1 MYLHGRLVVSD
12 AQIGTSRAVAAGGHA
27 AIAACHDVADVL
39 VPGMP
44 PFRRGFRGMRVGARW
59 CCLAAT
65 ALDQREQWSIRCA
78 FRQVWS

>member
-27 AIAACHDVADVL
+27 AIAAGHDVADVL
-39 VPGMP
+39 VPGMSP
-44 PFRRGFRGMRVGARW
+44 LWCGFGGVRVGARR

-65 ALDQREQWSIRCA
+65 AIDQREQWSIHWA